1 MDGWMAALVCQFWL
15 LIGRWVS
22 LVVWFPLSHKSKSR
36 SLTLLFSCLIDN
48 FVLHY
53 NLFVLVWPV
62 SHII

>member
-36 SLTLLFSCLIDN
+36 SLTLLFSCLSDN